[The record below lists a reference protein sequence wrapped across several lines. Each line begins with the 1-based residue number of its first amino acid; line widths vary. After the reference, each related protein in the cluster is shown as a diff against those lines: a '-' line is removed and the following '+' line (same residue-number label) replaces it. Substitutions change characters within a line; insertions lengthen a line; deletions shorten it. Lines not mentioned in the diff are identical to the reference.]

1 LLRLAVGLLFAL
13 GLIAPPLA
21 AHALEPVR
29 VAEAVYAFIGV
40 PGEVAPEN
48 DGNIGNA
55 GFIVGDTGIVVVDT
69 GVSYRYGR
77 AMLEAIARVS
87 PKPVVLVINTHA
99 VQEFLFGNAAFAE
112 IGVPLL
118 AHAESVGLMRQRC
131 EYCLGNLQLILGAER
146 MAGTRLVIPE
156 RTVAGSTTLTIAG
169 RTLDLLHYG
178 WASTPGDLA
187 VLDRAS
193 GVLFAGGLLANGRVP
208 ELRDG
213 RYQGWLDA
221 LDRLEALP
229 CRRIV
234 PGHGPVSDKRVV
246 AAMRRYLVDL
256 DQTVQMLYRSGA
268 SLLEAVDQA
277 DLPAYSQW
285 STYPTTHRK
294 NAQQRYLELEL
305 EELGG

>member
-1 LLRLAVGLLFAL
+1 VPLTATRFVLALL
-13 GLIAPPLA
+13 LIAPGIVA
-21 AHALEPVR
+21 RALEPVP
-29 VAEAVYAFIGV
+29 VAESVYAFIGL
-40 PGEVAPEN
+40 PGEIGPDN
-48 DGNIGNA
+48 DGNVGNA
-55 GFIVGDTGIVVVDT
+55 GFIVGDTGIIVVDT
-69 GVSYRYGR
+69 GISYRYGR
-77 AMLEAIARVS
+77 AMLDAIERVS
-87 PKPVVLVINTHA
+87 DKPILLVINTHA

-112 IGVPLL
+112 RGVPLL
-118 AHAESVGLMRQRC
+118 AHVESVNLMRQRC
-131 EYCLGNLQLILGAER
+131 EHCLANLQLVLGTER

-156 RTVAGSTTLTIAG
+156 RTVAGSTMLTVAG
-169 RTLDLLHYG
+169 RTLELLHYG

-229 CRRIV
+229 CTRIV
-234 PGHGPVSDKRVV
+234 PGHGPVTDRGAV
-246 AAMRRYLVDL
+246 AALRRYLLDL
-256 DQTVQMLYRSGA
+256 DRTVHELYQSGA

-277 DLPAYSQW
+277 ELPAYSGW
-285 STYPTTHRK
+285 SMYPSTHRK
-294 NAQQRYLELEL
+294 NAHQRYLQLEL

>member
-1 LLRLAVGLLFAL
+1 LL
-13 GLIAPPLA
+13 LIAPPLA
-21 AHALEPVR
+21 GHALEPVR
-29 VAEAVYAFIGV
+29 VADSVYAFIGL
-40 PGEVAPEN
+40 PGEIAPEN
-48 DGNIGNA
+48 EGNVGNA

-112 IGVPLL
+112 REVPLL

-131 EYCLGNLQLILGAER
+131 EHCLSNLQRILGAER
-146 MAGTRLVIPE
+146 MAGTRLVIPQ
-156 RTVAGSTTLTIAG
+156 RTVTGSTTLTVAG

-187 VLDRAS
+187 VFDRAS
-193 GVLFAGGLLANGRVP
+193 GVLFAGGLLANDRVP

-213 RYQGWLDA
+213 HYQGWLDA

-229 CRRIV
+229 CSRIV
-234 PGHGPVSDKRVV
+234 PGHGPVTDKRVV
-246 AAMRRYLVDL
+246 AAMRRYLLDL
-256 DQTVQMLYRSGA
+256 DRRVQMLYRSGA
-268 SLLEAVDQA
+268 SLLEAVDRA
-277 DLPAYSQW
+277 DLPAYSGW
-285 STYPTTHRK
+285 SAYPATHRK

-305 EELGG
+305 QELGG